1 MARILIVDDEERIGF
16 LLSETLTD
24 LGHKASYET
33 DGSRALQTLRKTPFD
48 LVITDLRMEP
58 VAGMEIVRA
67 VSEIEGTDVAVLT
80 AHGSTSSAV
89 QAMKAGAIDY
99 LQKPLD
105 LDEMTLWIE
114 RWQKGRRL
122 AARAERLEEDLAA
135 IGDDD
140 FVGASPPVE
149 QLRSLV
155 ERVARTDATVMVLGE
170 SGTGKELVA
179 RAIHRESAR
188 AERPFVATNCAALTE
203 TLLESELFGHEK
215 GAFTGA
221 YKQRIGRFE
230 LAEGGTLFLDEI
242 GEISGGFQSKL
253 LRALEQHEI
262 VRVGA
267 AEPIKVDVRV
277 VAATNRNLQD
287 EVNAGRF
294 REDLFFRL
302 NVFPI
307 TVPPLRERVSD
318 IGLLAAH
325 FLEKLGYV
333 ERSLSTEVLTALRNY
348 HWPGN
353 IRELRNI
360 LERATILAGGAKIQ
374 TGHLGFLPG
383 LARKSPLFAATH
395 DEPVMTTSADGLE
408 DAERQMIVKALETSG
423 GNKSLAARQLKIT
436 RRVLY
441 TKLRKYGIEGGR
453 D

>member
-16 LLSETLTD
+16 LLSETLND
-24 LGHKASYET
+24 LGHRASYET
-33 DGSRALQTLRKTPFD
+33 AGERALERIRAGGFD

-58 VAGMEIVRA
+58 VDGMEIVRA
-67 VSEIEGTDVAVLT
+67 VTEAGGTEVVVLT
-80 AHGSTSSAV
+80 AHGSTASAV
-89 QAMKAGAIDY
+89 AAMKAGAIDY

-105 LDEMTLWIE
+105 LDEMTIWIQ
-114 RWQKGRRL
+114 RWTEARRRE
-122 AARAERLEEDLAA
+122 ARTEQLSADLAA
-135 IGDDD
+135 LTEDEFIGE
-140 FVGASPPVE
+140 AAPVRE
-149 QLRSLV
+149 LRSLI
-155 ERVARTDATVMVLGE
+155 ERVARKDTTVLILGE

-179 RAIHRESAR
+179 RAIHRASPR
-188 AERPFVATNCAALTE
+188 AARPFVATNCAALTE

-242 GEISGGFQSKL
+242 GEISGGFQAKL

-267 AEPIKVDVRV
+267 AEPVRVDVRV
-277 VAATNRNLQD
+277 IAATNKSLQA

-294 REDLFFRL
+294 RSDLFFRL

-307 TVPPLRERVSD
+307 TVPPLKERISD
-318 IGLLAAH
+318 IGLLAEH
-325 FLEKLGYV
+325 FLKRLRYEHPHV
-333 ERSLSTEVLTALRNY
+333 SADVLRALQTY

-360 LERATILAGGAKIQ
+360 LERATILAGGAPIAGQ
-374 TGHLGFLPG
+374 HLGFLP
-383 LARKSPLFAATH
+383 SPESPPAMA
-395 DEPVMTTSADGLE
+395 V
-408 DAERQMIVKALETSG
+408 TSG
-423 GNKSLAARQLKIT
+423 ASLPESPASAGGLGDVEKGLIEEALRLSRGNKSDAARRLGIT

-441 TKLRKYGIEGGR
+441 TKMRRHDLK
-453 D
+453 

>member
-67 VSEIEGTDVAVLT
+67 VSEIGGTDVAVLT
-80 AHGSTSSAV
+80 AHGSTASAV

-114 RWQKGRRL
+114 RWDKGRRL
-122 AARAERLEEDLAA
+122 AARAERMEEDLAA
-135 IGDDD
+135 IADDD
-140 FVGASPPVE
+140 FVGESPPVTE
-149 QLRSLV
+149 LRSLV
-155 ERVARTDATVMVLGE
+155 ERVARTDATVIVLGE

-179 RAIHRESAR
+179 RAIHRASAR
-188 AERPFVATNCAALTE
+188 TERPFVATNCAALTE

-221 YKQRIGRFE
+221 YKQRIGRLE

-242 GEISGGFQSKL
+242 GEISGGFQAKL

-267 AEPIKVDVRV
+267 AEPIKVNVRV
-277 VAATNRNLQD
+277 VAATNKNLQE

-307 TVPPLRERVSD
+307 AVPPLRNRLSD
-318 IGLLAAH
+318 VGLLAAH

-360 LERATILAGGAKIQ
+360 LERATILAEGAKLQID
-374 TGHLGFLPG
+374 HLGFLPG
-383 LARKSPLFAATH
+383 LMGRKPSSPAESVREVTPATS
-395 DEPVMTTSADGLE
+395 DAGLE

-441 TKLRKYGIEGGR
+441 TKLRKYGLEG
-453 D
+453 